1 MSEFTKMSVKQ
12 LKDYCR
18 NNRIK
23 GYSTLKKSELI
34 VLVKK
39 VNRKSNLVKK
49 SRKPSRKP
57 KKTSRKPKKT
67 SRKPVKKSRKPKK
80 TSRKPKKTSRKP
92 KKTSRKPKKVR
103 KYKVKTKTKYN
114 NGKSMPYS
122 EKKIRALTKTVV
134 EGGRSSMREDTRY
147 DKTYLGRA
155 LRYTRLGGQPPAST
169 KPHVTVTEPAGCNKL
184 KWEKK
189 ELPWASY
196 LNYFGQPVHT
206 WAECTVSGK
215 NQFLHYTIGDGYC
228 CQSTEPPQT
237 QAQEWIRNLGIPGLI
252 EMAPH
257 VEDLKT
263 YIQLSKAW
271 NLNEDQRRH
280 MGKLKSKILA
290 FEQMYN
296 TIKYFAH
303 NKFDMGMEFDKE
315 LPVPRDDNS
324 FYMTALGYAQS
335 GR

>member
-1 MSEFTKMSVKQ
+1 MK
-12 LKDYCR
+12 
-18 NNRIK
+18 
-23 GYSTLKKSELI
+23 
-34 VLVKK
+34 
-39 VNRKSNLVKK
+39 RKLED
-49 SRKPSRKP
+49 
-57 KKTSRKPKKT
+57 T
-67 SRKPVKKSRKPKK
+67 
-80 TSRKPKKTSRKP
+80 
-92 KKTSRKPKKVR
+92 
-103 KYKVKTKTKYN
+103 
-114 NGKSMPYS
+114 GM
-122 EKKIRALTKTVV
+122 
-134 EGGRSSMREDTRY
+134 SSMRDESRY
-147 DKTYLGRA
+147 DKTYLGRV
-155 LRYTRLGGQPPAST
+155 LRYTRLGGQPPASS

-252 EMAPH
+252 EMAPTGGDIETYIALK
-257 VEDLKT
+257 VWWERLRRNDQIYILNLTKQNREDIKKRDKREKTQDLKK
-263 YIQLSKAW
+263 YDKY
-271 NLNEDQRRH
+271 RH

-324 FYMTALGYAQS
+324 LYMTALRYAQR

>member
-67 SRKPVKKSRKPKK
+67 SRKPKK

-92 KKTSRKPKKVR
+92 KKTSRKPVNTSRKPKKVR
-103 KYKVKTKTKYN
+103 KYMMKRKLEDTGMEDT
-114 NGKSMPYS
+114 GM
-122 EKKIRALTKTVV
+122 
-134 EGGRSSMREDTRY
+134 SSMRDESRY
-147 DKTYLGRA
+147 DKTYLGRV
-155 LRYTRLGGQPPAST
+155 LRYTRLGGQPPASS

-252 EMAPH
+252 EMAPD

-263 YIQLSKAW
+263 YKKLSNDR

-296 TIKYFAH
+296 TIKYSAH

-324 FYMTALGYAQS
+324 LYMTALRYAQR